1 MKELI
6 CQTCGSPLESKGDH
20 YKCRYCDAIY
30 VEEEA
35 SRFQE
40 ELESALESYK
50 IESLAK
56 ARRTL
61 YDAAHRRFPSQ
72 SAVTSAATSVLAIS
86 ENDFLAKVY
95 LRSYEGDPAG
105 LVSVLT
111 DASVSAAEA
120 NEAFS
125 WLLPNLHPRCIGAL
139 KSFLERNLVDEAL
152 TKALGELEKEAEKV
166 DEGIYDAGFP
176 RDVFLCYSSSDLP
189 KVIETMELLEQ
200 NGFTCFAAFRNLR
213 TGRGAA
219 EKYNDEIHK
228 AMKACKCFVFLSS
241 VASRSPGCD
250 AVRIEL
256 PYLSSELPGKPRC
269 EYILED
275 YSKQNVPLLAK
286 RVIKEAFDGLQWV
299 RGEEELVDRVLSLTS
314 RPQVSAEK
322 KEETPATH
330 PCPSCGNA
338 VPNLAKFC
346 PHCGEGLDWGDG
358 KPRKKTAPKP
368 QPPATQPQAPEAKPQ
383 PQPSPF
389 FNVPSDREEE
399 PPAPAVRHPALS
411 LSLKTSSG
419 AITFKNGSS
428 FSVSGAAYKQNGE
441 TIIATTVSDDI
452 VVTLPPGEYGDLKVG
467 SVSGA
472 IKIDAG
478 RSSFG
483 QIQATSTSGS
493 VYLDALSFASFRCK
507 TVSGNLVTRRKY
519 DNVSFSSVSGV
530 HRIK

>member
-61 YDAAHRRFPSQ
+61 YDATHRRFPSQ

-95 LRSYEGDPAG
+95 LRSYEGGPAG

-111 DASVSAAEA
+111 DASVSVAEA

-139 KSFLERNLVDEAL
+139 KSFLERNLVDAAL

-166 DEGIYDAGFP
+166 DEGIYDASFP

-200 NGFTCFAAFRNLR
+200 NGFACFAAFRNLR

-228 AMKACKCFVFLSS
+228 AMKACKCLVFLSS

-256 PYLSSELPGKPRC
+256 PYLSSELSGKPRC

-314 RPQVSAEK
+314 RPQVSVEK
-322 KEETPATH
+322 KEETPATY

-346 PHCGEGLDWGDG
+346 PHCGEGLDWEEG
-358 KPRKKTAPKP
+358 KPHKKAAPKP
-368 QPPATQPQAPEAKPQ
+368 QAPTIQSQAPA
-383 PQPSPF
+383 SPF
-389 FNVPSDREEE
+389 TYAPSYQEEE
-399 PPAPAVRHPALS
+399 APAPAVQQPALS
-411 LSLKTSSG
+411 LSLKSSSG
-419 AITFKNGSS
+419 AITIKNGSS
-428 FSVSGAAYKQNGE
+428 FSVAGASYKQNGD
-441 TIIATTVSDDI
+441 TIIAKTSSDDI
-452 VVTLPPGEYGDLKVG
+452 VVTLPPGGYGDLKVE

-478 RSSFG
+478 RSSFE
-483 QIQATSTSGS
+483 QIQATSSSGS
-493 VYLDALSFASFRCK
+493 VYLDALSFVSFRCK

-519 DNVSFSSVSGV
+519 DNIHFSSVSGT
-530 HRIK
+530 HRTR